1 MADGLDKDI
10 AQWKTLK
17 QQAIAGEFSMENGI
31 GEALRAAC
39 ATYAGKLEKL
49 KEDARFL
56 EHLTGYGGFPS
67 ADVLKQKFQNKAV
80 NGEADN
86 TTDSAVKRLTQHMEI
101 AELMRDTYA
110 AAIGKLKDSDQKSGT
125 QLGQKEGEI

>member
-1 MADGLDKDI
+1 MATGIESDI

-17 QQAIAGEFSMENGI
+17 QQAVAGEFSMENGI

-39 ATYAGKLEKL
+39 STYATKLAKL
-49 KEDARFL
+49 KADAGQL
-56 EHLTGYGGFPS
+56 GHLSGYGGIPS
-67 ADVLKQKFQNKAV
+67 ADVLKQKFQNKAI

-86 TTDSAVKRLTQHMEI
+86 TSDSALKRLEQHIEI